1 MLAYL
6 SDVQAPAGATV
17 LTEEQAHAEGFALV
31 LGWHEGRLSLWPPLG
46 REAPVAVDFQQGAL
60 GYRLSQGRAQHERLV
75 KAIGR
80 LPKESVV
87 VDATA
92 GLGRD
97 SALLAAAG
105 FEVLMLEANPALQLL
120 LEDGLQRL
128 HGQLPLQL
136 QKGKAEDLLP
146 QLSPQAI
153 YLDPMFPER
162 KKSAA
167 VKKELAW
174 LQHIA
179 PIASFEEERQLLAV
193 ARRAATHKV
202 VVKRPSKAPYLG
214 GETPN
219 SQLSGKAVR
228 FDIYLPFP
236 S

>member
-6 SDVQAPAGATV
+6 PDVEAPVGAAV
-17 LTEEQAHAEGFALV
+17 LSEEQAHAEGYALV
-31 LGWHEGRLSLWPPLG
+31 LGWYEGRLSLWPPLG
-46 REAPVAVDFQQGAL
+46 REAPVAVDFRQGAL

-80 LPKESVV
+80 LPKESLV

-105 FEVLMLEANPALQLL
+105 FQVLMLEENPALQLL

-128 HGQLPLQL
+128 QGQLPLQL
-136 QKGKAEDLLP
+136 QKGRAEDLLL

-179 PIASFEEERQLLAV
+179 PIATFEEEVKLLTLARQV
-193 ARRAATHKV
+193 ATHKV

-214 GETPN
+214 DEAPN

-228 FDIYLPFP
+228 FDIYLPF
-236 S
+236 SS